1 MANEL
6 QSIVGM
12 FEELY
17 EQASEFINTY
27 KVEILWGS
35 IFIFFIRYLR
45 AFLDDNPEKYFKKTE
60 KGEKFIII
68 QPRKKWKRIDWAS
81 IFLIFVSILIAF
93 ASFFENNILESLYGL
108 GLVFNLFI
116 SAFLI
121 KMDMHV
127 EIQLDNI
134 KLNGKK
140 INKEKI
146 QSIEVYDDL
155 ITVHL
160 LSDKKKDFDLNFSRK
175 NFELVTKMVTA
186 LKNFCQINTIPI
198 MDDFEYDIE
207 KNYIITRK

>member
-1 MANEL
+1 
-6 QSIVGM
+6 M

-17 EQASEFINTY
+17 GQISEFINTY

-60 KGEKFIII
+60 KGEKFLII
-68 QPRKKWKRIDWAS
+68 QPRKKWKQIDWS
-81 IFLIFVSILIAF
+81 NIFLIFVSILIAF
-93 ASFFENNILESLYGL
+93 ASFFEKNVNESLYAL

-116 SAFLI
+116 NLFLI
-121 KMDMHV
+121 KMDMDV
-127 EIQLDNI
+127 EIQLDKI

-140 INKEKI
+140 IKKGEI
-146 QSIEVYDDL
+146 QSIEVWDDL

-160 LSDKKKDFDLNFSRK
+160 LSNKQKDFELNFSRK
-175 NFELVTKMVTA
+175 NFDIVAKMVTA
-186 LKNFCQINTIPI
+186 LKKFCQINTIPF

-207 KNYIITRK
+207 KNYIITRN